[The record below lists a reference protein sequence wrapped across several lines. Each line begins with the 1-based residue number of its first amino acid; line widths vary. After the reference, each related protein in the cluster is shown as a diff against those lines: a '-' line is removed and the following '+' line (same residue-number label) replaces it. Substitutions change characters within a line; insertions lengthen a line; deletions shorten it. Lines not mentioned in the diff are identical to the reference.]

1 MDNVTITLIEVFAV
15 HSLLLI
21 LGITTYTIAKRN
33 KK

>member
-1 MDNVTITLIEVFAV
+1 MDNVTITLIVVFAV

-21 LGITTYTIAKRN
+21 LGITTYTIAK